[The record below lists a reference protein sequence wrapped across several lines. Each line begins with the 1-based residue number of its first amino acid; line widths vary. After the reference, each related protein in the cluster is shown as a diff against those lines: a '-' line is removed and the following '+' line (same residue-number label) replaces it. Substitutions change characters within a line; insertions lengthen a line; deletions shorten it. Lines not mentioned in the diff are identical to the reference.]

1 MIFPPK
7 KRHISGMTF
16 FCQRWNVLACIYNV
30 YVYIYIYRVH
40 YFQLDTCVYKK
51 YITIIIVASIISRYL
66 PNLSSIK
73 VDIYLSITCTYL
85 YLIDTLYIY
94 THIFRDICTMHIYIY
109 ICIYLVILSHPEV
122 DRILDILS
130 TLGLLYIYLST
141 LYIYIEVNDG

>member
-7 KRHISGMTF
+7 KRHTSGMTIHEF
-16 FCQRWNVLACIYNV
+16 FCQRWNVLACIYIYNI
-30 YVYIYIYRVH
+30 YVYIYRVH

-94 THIFRDICTMHIYIY
+94 ISRYMHYAHIYMYISGHPESSRSRYNIGHSIYFRIIIHLSIY
-109 ICIYLVILSHPEV
+109 I
-122 DRILDILS
+122 
-130 TLGLLYIYLST
+130 
-141 LYIYIEVNDG
+141 IYI

>member
-7 KRHISGMTF
+7 KRHTSGMTIHEF
-16 FCQRWNVLACIYNV
+16 FCQRWNVLACIYIYNI
-30 YVYIYIYRVH
+30 YVYIYRVH

-94 THIFRDICTMHIYIY
+94 IFRDICTMHIY

-122 DRILDILS
+122 DIILDILS

-141 LYIYIEVNDG
+141 LYI

>member
-30 YVYIYIYRVH
+30 YVYIYRVH

-109 ICIYLVILSHPEV
+109 MYISGHPESS
-122 DRILDILS
+122 RS
-130 TLGLLYIYLST
+130 R
-141 LYIYIEVNDG
+141 